1 MDLVYLHTFREVAR
15 LGSYSKAADELGYAQ
30 SSITSQIQ
38 KLEQSYQTVLFERH
52 GRGIRL
58 TFAGETLLSYA
69 NRLLALYAESKEVI
83 AAQDTGTMHI
93 GTIESLAAYYLPP
106 FLQQFRQTHPGIH
119 IMLHTGNEPKL
130 IEEVK
135 AGNLDL
141 AFLLDTLCTEQELE
155 TISLREEA
163 LHIIMPPG
171 HPLQNQEV
179 VGPRDLD
186 GETLITTEDGCTYR
200 AMLLR
205 QLKATGTHVTLAYQF
220 ANLEAI
226 KHCVVYGLGISLL
239 PRIAVEA
246 EVAHGKLVTVPFRN
260 EPQESFFTQA
270 IYRKKKW
277 QPAAV
282 QQFLAMMVRKM

>member
-38 KLEQSYQTVLFERH
+38 KLEQSYQAVLFERN

-69 NRLLALYAESKEVI
+69 NRLLSLYAESKEVI
-83 AAQDTGTMHI
+83 AAQDTGTIHI

-106 FLQQFRQTHPGIH
+106 FLQQFRQTHPGIN
-119 IMLHTGNEPKL
+119 IMLHTGNEPEL

-135 AGNLDL
+135 TGNLGL
-141 AFLLDTLCTEQELE
+141 AFILDGLCKEEGLE
-155 TISLREEA
+155 TITIREEE
-163 LHIIMPPG
+163 LVIISSPQ
-171 HPLQNQEV
+171 HRLQHHAYVTCQ
-179 VGPRDLD
+179 DLE
-186 GETLITTEDGCTYR
+186 GETLITTEEGCTYR

-205 QLKATGTHVTLAYQF
+205 QLKASGIQVTLAYQF

-226 KHCVVYGLGISLL
+226 KRCVMYGLGVALL
-239 PRIAVEA
+239 PRIAADA
-246 EVAHGKLVTVPFRN
+246 EVAQGKLIALPYK
-260 EPQESFFTQA
+260 EPAELFYTQA

-277 QPAAV
+277 QPLAL
-282 QQFLAMMVRKM
+282 QQFLSML